1 MKPTGRFT
9 MTTINVIEEDNPFLV
24 PLDSPSHEVQIKTT
38 IRDMLAFAKDI
49 AVNSEVSYNKITS
62 MYRQAREWKKSI
74 EAKRKDLVDPF
85 RKQMAI
91 INDKAKD
98 LTDPLDAVIAI
109 ANVKSTVY
117 LRMLEEA
124 KKKEDEE
131 LRKVASI
138 FDAED
143 EIYIPPME
151 KNIRGDGAV
160 LVTTK
165 EKAFRVLD
173 ISKVPSKYLVVDEK
187 AIERD
192 LKLGIAE
199 ISGLDIFETTKTQ
212 LRTR

>member
-1 MKPTGRFT
+1 
-9 MTTINVIEEDNPFLV
+9 MTTTSIVEEENPFLV
-24 PLDSPSHEVQIKTT
+24 PLDQPSHELQIKST
-38 IRDMLAFAKDI
+38 IRDMVAFVKALN
-49 AVNSEVSYNKITS
+49 VNTEVSYNKVTS

-85 RKQMAI
+85 RKQMSI

-98 LTDPLDAVIAI
+98 LTDPLDAVIDM
-109 ANVKSTVY
+109 ANAKSSAY

-131 LRKVASI
+131 LRKTAAI

-165 EKAFRVLD
+165 EKAFRVIDL
-173 ISKVPSKYLVVDEK
+173 SKVPTKYLMIDEK
-187 AIERD
+187 AVERD

-199 ISGLDIFETTKTQ
+199 IPGLDIYETTKTQ